1 MNARD
6 SVIVDEA
13 SGAEASRVW
22 REARRI
28 LCVRLDGMGDV
39 LMSTP
44 AMRALKQGA
53 PDRRL
58 ALMAS
63 AAGAALQPFL
73 PDVDTVMRYDCA
85 WVRNGAQGNQADL
98 DAVARIRA
106 WRPDAAVIFTVYS
119 QSPLPAAMLCHLA
132 GVPRVLAHCRENP
145 YRLITDWRRES
156 DADGGMRHE
165 VRRQLDLV
173 ASVGAVA
180 DDRSLSFRVRD
191 LDRQSLRAKVRAH
204 GVADE
209 EDWIAIHGGAS
220 ASSRRY
226 PSGLLA
232 QAIDALRA
240 EGRRLLLLGSPEDGG
255 LAPEIAR
262 RREHLPG
269 LVDLSGQ
276 LSLGELGAAIERAA
290 VLVCNNSGPAHIAA
304 ALHVP
309 VVDLY
314 ALTNPQHTPWN
325 TAHRVLYRDV
335 PCRNCYRST
344 CPEGHH
350 ACLAGVPPEAV
361 ADAARELLAQG
372 AGREPASPPQGRSA
386 CIH

>member
-1 MNARD
+1 MTVAARPKGEHRD
-6 SVIVDEA
+6 GKRESEA
-13 SGAEASRVW
+13 ADAW

-44 AMRALKQGA
+44 AMRALKQSA
-53 PDRRL
+53 PGRSL
-58 ALMAS
+58 ALLTS
-63 AAGAALQPFL
+63 SAGAALQPFL
-73 PDVDTVMRYDCA
+73 PEVDIVLRHDCG
-85 WVRNGAQGNQADL
+85 WVRNDTRGNAADL
-98 DAVARIRA
+98 EAIARIRA

-145 YRLITDWRRES
+145 YRLISDWQRETDT
-156 DADGGMRHE
+156 DASMRHE

-173 ASVGAVA
+173 AAVGAVTS
-180 DDRSLSFRVRD
+180 DESLSFRVRD
-191 LDRQSLRAKVRAH
+191 EDREALRAKVRAH

-209 EDWIAIHGGAS
+209 EDWIAIHGGAT
-220 ASSRRY
+220 APSRRY
-226 PSGLLA
+226 PSALLA
-232 QAIDALRA
+232 QAIDSLRG

-255 LAPEIAR
+255 LAPELAR
-262 RREHLPG
+262 RRVRLPG

-276 LSLGELGAAIERAA
+276 LALGELGAAIERAA

-304 ALHVP
+304 ALHTP

-350 ACLAGVPPEAV
+350 ACLAGVPPRQV
-361 ADAARELLAQG
+361 ADATRELLAMPTATHG
-372 AGREPASPPQGRSA
+372 AAAPM
-386 CIH
+386 